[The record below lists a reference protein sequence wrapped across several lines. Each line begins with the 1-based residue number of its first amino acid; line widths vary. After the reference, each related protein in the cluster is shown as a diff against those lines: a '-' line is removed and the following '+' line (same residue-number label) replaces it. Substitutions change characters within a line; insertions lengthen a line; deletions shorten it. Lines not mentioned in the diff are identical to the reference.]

1 MRRKLMEIVE
11 EVNKY
16 ASSTEIQ
23 LLLDEMPKA
32 IEQLKGILCRKLEDE
47 LYNDD
52 DPNEPWWNK

>member
-11 EVNKY
+11 EADKC
-16 ASSTEIQ
+16 ASSTDIQ

-32 IEQLKGILCRKLEDE
+32 IEQLKDILKRKLEDD
-47 LYNDD
+47 LYKDD

>member
-11 EVNKY
+11 EADKC
-16 ASSTEIQ
+16 ASSTDIK

-32 IEQLKGILCRKLEDE
+32 IEQLKDILNRKLEDE

-52 DPNEPWWNK
+52 ENTPYWQR